1 MNAKKYFVSAIL
13 LSIVLLAFAATF
25 WPKQSVTNDLNE
37 PSEPSRPAFAG
48 PGGKFGPVIEAFLP
62 AAKTNGATDILN
74 LETGRI
80 LTQPPFDSNSRADT
94 IMAWIRSNGL
104 DISCSAWP
112 ASAACVTH
120 DMATIAVE
128 DKSWEETTEEE
139 LLHNPVLTAGR
150 HHPRR
155 LLVLGKDHPNTY
167 QFRTGG
173 GTLGMLRIVGM
184 SPDEQG
190 LNIRYRLINPPYV
203 EHSMVSATKP
213 LSDLYGPSTATL
225 K

>member
-1 MNAKKYFVSAIL
+1 MNAKKYLVSAIL
-13 LSIVLLAFAATF
+13 LSTVLLAFAASFCQT
-25 WPKQSVTNDLNE
+25 KRVVSQ
-37 PSEPSRPAFAG
+37 PSEPLQPALTG
-48 PGGKFGPVIEAFLP
+48 PSGKFGPVIEAFLP
-62 AAKTNGATDILN
+62 AARANGAADILN
-74 LETGRI
+74 LETGRM
-80 LTQPPFDSNSRADT
+80 LTQSPFDFNTRADT
-94 IMAWIRSNGL
+94 IMSWIRSNGL

-139 LLHNPVLTAGR
+139 LLNNPALAIGR

-155 LLVLGKDHPNTY
+155 LLVLGTDRSNTY
-167 QFRTGG
+167 LFRTGS
-173 GTLGMLRIVGM
+173 GTLGMLHITGL
-184 SPDEQG
+184 SQGEQG
-190 LNIRYRLINPPYV
+190 VNIRYKLINPPYV
-203 EHSMVSATKP
+203 EHSMVSAIKP